1 MATCPHCK
9 GHLTEGHRCPRRRGY
24 VIAEVV
30 ACAIAG
36 GLAGLLILAAFDP
49 HSQATDMDST
59 AILGGAAVAIGINRF
74 LRS

>member
-24 VIAEVV
+24 VIAEIV
-30 ACAIAG
+30 ACGIAG

-49 HSQATDMDST
+49 HSLATDMDTT
-59 AILGGAAVAIGINRF
+59 AILGGAAVAIGINRI